1 MEITLNIPDEIITDL
16 QNGEIKPISR
26 RALELLAIDGY
37 RAGDLTEYQV
47 RLMLGFDDRFE
58 VDAFLKEHGVYYDQT
73 EKGLGESRKFFLT
86 YGRGV

>member
-16 QNGEIKPISR
+16 QNGGIKPISR

-37 RAGDLTEYQV
+37 RAGELTEYQV
-47 RLMLGFDDRFE
+47 RIMLGFDDRFQ
-58 VDAFLKEHGVYYDQT
+58 VDAFLKDHGIYYDQT
-73 EKGLGESRKFFLT
+73 EKDLEESRKFFLK